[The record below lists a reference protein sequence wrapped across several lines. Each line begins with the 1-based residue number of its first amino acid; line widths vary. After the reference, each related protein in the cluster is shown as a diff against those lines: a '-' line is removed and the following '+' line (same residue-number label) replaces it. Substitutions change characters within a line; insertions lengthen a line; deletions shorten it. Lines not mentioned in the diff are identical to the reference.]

1 MEHSSELS
9 LVLCAQ
15 SGESAAFDQLVRR
28 YRPRVVK
35 LAMRYTHNLCDAEDA
50 AQEAFVKAY
59 RGLPHFRRECTF
71 YTWLHR
77 IAINSAKNV
86 LLARDRDPVYSAT
99 DLPDDSGSARY
110 ARHHQELDTPEELT
124 RIDDIRGM
132 VNAALE
138 ALPEAHRTA
147 IMLREIDGLTY
158 REIAATM
165 AIPLGTVRSRVFRAR
180 DAIDHE
186 LRQVCDGGL
195 GRHGRRL
202 SSARAATVQR
212 RRSAI

>member
-1 MEHSSELS
+1 MDHSSELS
-9 LVLCAQ
+9 LVLGAQ
-15 SGESAAFDQLVRR
+15 AGESAAFDQLVRK

-35 LAMRYTHNLCDAEDA
+35 LAMRYTHNVSDAEDA

-86 LLARDRDPVYSAT
+86 LLARDRDPIDSAI
-99 DLPDDSGSARY
+99 DLSDDGGSVGY
-110 ARHHQELDTPEELT
+110 ATHQQELDTPEELM
-124 RIDDIRGM
+124 RIDDIRGI

-138 ALPEAHRTA
+138 ALPEAYRTA

-165 AIPLGTVRSRVFRAR
+165 VIPLGTVRSRVFRAR

-186 LRQVCDGGL
+186 LRQVCESGL
-195 GRHGRRL
+195 GRH
-202 SSARAATVQR
+202 SR
-212 RRSAI
+212 RRSPRAV

>member
-1 MEHSSELS
+1 MEHTSELS
-9 LVLCAQ
+9 LVLSAQ
-15 SGESAAFDQLVRR
+15 SGERAAFDQLVRK

-35 LAMRYTHNLCDAEDA
+35 LAMRYTHNVPDAEDA
-50 AQEAFVKAY
+50 AQEAFIKAY
-59 RGLPHFRRECTF
+59 RGLPNFRRECTF

-86 LLARDRDPVYSAT
+86 LLARERDPIESAI

-124 RIDDIRGM
+124 RIEEIRGM

-138 ALPEAHRTA
+138 ALPEAYRTA

-180 DAIDHE
+180 DVIDRK
-186 LRQVCDGGL
+186 LRQVSDGGL
-195 GRHGRRL
+195 GRHGG
-202 SSARAATVQR
+202 
-212 RRSAI
+212 RS